1 MRCILFI
8 FALLS
13 LCGTTC
19 ADAQDPTGVI
29 PKDTRFETFEFA
41 GLGLIHMLV
50 PEKIKSVAIFADG
63 DGGWNDGI
71 ADMAQL
77 LANEGA
83 LVAGVDTPSY
93 LHSLDS
99 ETTACATPGEDFVGL
114 ARTLQEKYSSSRSFF
129 PILVGYSSGA
139 TLVYAVLAQA
149 PERSFGGAI
158 TLGFC
163 DTLEIKRPLC
173 AGRALALHHSK
184 EGLALFPTRK
194 LGAKWNLLQ
203 GEIDEA
209 CTAKEVAEFR
219 SEERRV

>member
-93 LHSLDS
+93 LKSLDDGDNAC
-99 ETTACATPGEDFVGL
+99 TTPAEDFL
-114 ARTLQEKYSSSRSFF
+114 ALKKAINDRYPDKRSFV
-129 PILVGYSSGA
+129 PVLVGY
-139 TLVYAVLAQA
+139 
-149 PERSFGGAI
+149 
-158 TLGFC
+158 
-163 DTLEIKRPLC
+163 
-173 AGRALALHHSK
+173 
-184 EGLALFPTRK
+184 
-194 LGAKWNLLQ
+194 
-203 GEIDEA
+203 
-209 CTAKEVAEFR
+209 
-219 SEERRV
+219 